1 MRTASPTI
9 ARLVA
14 VTLVGSLVAVAHA
27 RPPRLARGE
36 QPRMAHIVENTPDWV
51 AACPLT
57 VVQEDPETFAVGASC
72 GAFETM
78 MFERKR
84 LDAKE
89 FEERVRDEA
98 QEAGAALV
106 GITIPTALGPATGFT
121 FVLQDKQSVNTYVM
135 VRRPG
140 AQGSKPGPSD
150 MLSCTSAVGTDPLA
164 RCKAA
169 LEALGRSSVVRSG
182 RGGFPRAAGERAGS

>member
-1 MRTASPTI
+1 MRTAPVAI
-9 ARLVA
+9 ALVTA
-14 VTLVGSLVAVAHA
+14 TLVGPLAMVANA

-51 AACPLT
+51 AECPLT
-57 VVQEDPETFAVGASC
+57 VVQDDPETFAVGASC

-89 FEERVRDEA
+89 FAERVHDEA

-106 GITIPTALGPATGFT
+106 AITIATAQGPATGFT

-140 AQGSKPGPSD
+140 AQGTKPGPSD

-182 RGGFPRAAGERAGS
+182 RAGFPRAAGERAGS